1 MLKSSL
7 LFKKNSNFTGKKTR
21 EFLGLRKWNFQGIV
35 FISIQTFSE
44 TFKSALAYLQLIYAE
59 ATTINL

>member
-7 LFKKNSNFTGKKTR
+7 LFKKNSNFTGKKAR

-44 TFKSALAYLQLIYAE
+44 TFKSALAYL
-59 ATTINL
+59 